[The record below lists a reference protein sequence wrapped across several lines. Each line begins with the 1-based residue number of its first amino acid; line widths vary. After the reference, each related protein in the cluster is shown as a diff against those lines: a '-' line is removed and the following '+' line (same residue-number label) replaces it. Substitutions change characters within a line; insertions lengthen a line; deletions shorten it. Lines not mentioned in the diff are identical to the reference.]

1 MIQRAL
7 LRTFFRELIRRAR
20 SDTVQAAEKC
30 SRQSVRLVAQIKQP
44 MRAQNRKR
52 APASP
57 LIIWPAIPHGL
68 GYLPTPGWRANP
80 SPCLHSSLCER
91 QICHCFWQNHSR
103 LLLQRQG
110 LQKCYRSKGPPS
122 ALLTV
127 QMAYSLQRGA
137 QGYFQYPQR
146 DMLRPRLV
154 AQLRQFIHR
163 NATVFSQH
171 HSLRLCKNR
180 AHLGYNR
187 LLVCFTQRHSS
198 ISKLTYNN
206 SPQRPG

>member
-52 APASP
+52 APASH

-137 QGYFQYPQR
+137 QGYFSIPATRHVAPAPCCAVASVHPPQR
-146 DMLRPRLV
+146 HGIQPAPKFALVQEPSSPRLQPPACLLYSA
-154 AQLRQFIHR
+154 AQFNLQID
-163 NATVFSQH
+163 
-171 HSLRLCKNR
+171 
-180 AHLGYNR
+180 
-187 LLVCFTQRHSS
+187 
-198 ISKLTYNN
+198 I
-206 SPQRPG
+206 

>member
-1 MIQRAL
+1 
-7 LRTFFRELIRRAR
+7 
-20 SDTVQAAEKC
+20 
-30 SRQSVRLVAQIKQP
+30 

-80 SPCLHSSLCER
+80 SPCLHSSLCEC

-137 QGYFQYPQR
+137 QGYFSIPATRHVAPAPCCAVASVHPPQR
-146 DMLRPRLV
+146 
-154 AQLRQFIHR
+154 Q
-163 NATVFSQH
+163 VFSQH